1 MGWLKLDI
9 RSQAGG
15 QPSWARAKL
24 GLKINAIT
32 PLWRFPTKA
41 SMAPYRATAAAAAS
55 PRTSVSNDAANSQRS
70 IDPEVLPGVAV
81 DENLLMRLVRRAGRI
96 VARPAL
102 ECFEMLLDGGTP
114 HQARL
119 TVLAALTYLLLPVDL
134 IPDFLPAI
142 GFGDDMVALTAL
154 LSLCGRHLTPEIRRR
169 AQSRLDRWFPT
180 S

>member
-1 MGWLKLDI
+1 
-9 RSQAGG
+9 
-15 QPSWARAKL
+15 
-24 GLKINAIT
+24 
-32 PLWRFPTKA
+32 
-41 SMAPYRATAAAAAS
+41 MAPYPATAAAAPSAK
-55 PRTSVSNDAANSQRS
+55 TSVSNGAAHSPHSQRS

-81 DENLLMRLVRRAGRI
+81 DENLLMRLVRRAGRT

>member
-1 MGWLKLDI
+1 M
-9 RSQAGG
+9 AFTT
-15 QPSWARAKL
+15 PSPK
-24 GLKINAIT
+24 T
-32 PLWRFPTKA
+32 TA
-41 SMAPYRATAAAAAS
+41 SS
-55 PRTSVSNDAANSQRS
+55 DAAPTQPS

-81 DENLLMRLVRRAGRI
+81 DENLLMRLVRRAGRS

-102 ECFEMLLDGGTP
+102 ECFEMLLDAGTP

-119 TVLAALTYLLLPVDL
+119 TVLAALTYLLFPVDL

-154 LSLCGRHLTPEIRRR
+154 LGLCGRHLTPEIRRR
-169 AQSRLDRWFPT
+169 AQSRLDCWFPI